1 MAMSWATTLM
11 SGDAEE
17 RAIVTASMNTIGQAI
32 SAWSQLLEYP
42 AVDAPNFHKGF
53 ITTSCIAVLQLVNM
67 GVIWFLARREVGQK
81 RKIIGKESDSNEVR
95 V

>member
-1 MAMSWATTLM
+1 M

-17 RAIVTASMNTIGQAI
+17 RAIVTASMNAIGQAI

-42 AVDAPNFHKGF
+42 AVDAPNFHKEF

-67 GVIWFLARREVGQK
+67 GVIWFLARREVGQN
-81 RKIIGKESDSNEVR
+81 RKHFEEESDSDEVR